1 MIKTGIIYLGDQ
13 LLYTQRNPH
22 FSCPISDFDQS
33 CQYIY
38 TIQYLK
44 DPKFLG
50 SSLGQFDVAYWGPL
64 DAILKA
70 AFLMF

>member
-33 CQYIY
+33 CQYIDTINY
-38 TIQYLK
+38 TVFKRPQISRF
-44 DPKFLG
+44 KFRT
-50 SSLGQFDVAYWGPL
+50 
-64 DAILKA
+64 I
-70 AFLMF
+70 